1 MKGYLRILREIRG
14 RAAKTAAVLL
24 AVLVCAQALPLVS
37 LAAKGAVEF
46 EEGQGKA
53 LVSIVLEGDEGAKK
67 GATSLELGLKD
78 TSGEMAELAVSFA
91 FDEGLSRG
99 RVAEFR
105 YHPDTG
111 ILNLYVAGETPLFA
125 EDSAALTLGTATVE
139 GGMAGINVV
148 ENSLKL
154 SGSGMAIGNVT
165 IQALAEDVPLVDT
178 AAGGLVDRSRLEEI
192 LRKAAEYREAD
203 YTPESYAILAEAI
216 KTAQAVLDKADATQE
231 EIDEAVLLV
240 ENAIGSLVEKDTP
253 ASGGNQNGGDQNG
266 GNPGGGNQNGGNQND
281 GAAVKPPLKTTDT
294 TDTGDK
300 TSVLPY
306 VLAAAASAAV
316 LGGIVFLQRKRSGKS
331 RRPEK

>member
-1 MKGYLRILREIRG
+1 MRG
-14 RAAKTAAVLL
+14 
-24 AVLVCAQALPLVS
+24 
-37 LAAKGAVEF
+37 
-46 EEGQGKA
+46 
-53 LVSIVLEGDEGAKK
+53 
-67 GATSLELGLKD
+67 
-78 TSGEMAELAVSFA
+78 
-91 FDEGLSRG
+91 G

-139 GGMAGINVV
+139 GAVAGINVV

-154 SGSGMAIGNVT
+154 SGSGMAIENVT
-165 IQALAEDVPLVDT
+165 IQALAQDVPLIDQPS
-178 AAGGLVDRSRLEEI
+178 GGLVDRSRLEEI

-240 ENAIGSLVEKDTP
+240 ENAIGSLVEKAS
-253 ASGGNQNGGDQNG
+253 ASGGNQPSPGENQVPSGGK
-266 GNPGGGNQNGGNQND
+266 GGGTGTT
-281 GAAVKPPLKTTDT
+281 LKKTDD

-300 TSVLPY
+300 TNVLPY
-306 VLAAAASAAV
+306 VLAAIASVAV
-316 LGGIVFLQRKRSGKS
+316 LGGIAFLQRRRSGQR

>member
-14 RAAKTAAVLL
+14 RAVKTAAVLL

-67 GATSLELGLKD
+67 GATSLELGLKV

-91 FDEGLSRG
+91 FDEGLSGG

-139 GGMAGINVV
+139 GAVAGINVV

-154 SGSGMAIGNVT
+154 SGSGMAIENVT
-165 IQALAEDVPLVDT
+165 IQALAQDVPLIDQPADGT
-178 AAGGLVDRSRLEEI
+178 VDRSRLEEI

-216 KTAQAVLDKADATQE
+216 KAAEAVLGRADVTQE

-240 ENAIGSLVEKDTP
+240 ENAIGSLVEKAS
-253 ASGGNQNGGDQNG
+253 ASGGNQPSPGENQVPSGGK
-266 GNPGGGNQNGGNQND
+266 GGGTGTT
-281 GAAVKPPLKTTDT
+281 LKKTDD

-300 TSVLPY
+300 TNVLPY
-306 VLAAAASAAV
+306 VLAAIASVAV
-316 LGGIVFLQRKRSGKS
+316 LGGIAFSQRKKFGKK
-331 RRPEK
+331 RKLEK